1 MGVIMGSEPT
11 VFVIDNDQAVR
22 EGLRLL
28 IKSVGLNVETYSSA
42 QEFLSAFNPSRPGC
56 LVLDVRM
63 PGMSGLELQE
73 TLHRRHVKIPIIMIS
88 GHGDVPMAVQTVKM
102 GAVDFIEKPFRD
114 QVLLERIQKA
124 ILKDSETRQ
133 EQDELNSLTARV
145 ENLTVRERQ
154 VMNLVVAG
162 KANKVIAMDLG
173 IKQKTVEFHRARVM
187 EKMRAASVADLVKM
201 ATKVDVA
208 DQ

>member
-1 MGVIMGSEPT
+1 MDREPT
-11 VFVIDNDQAVR
+11 VFVIDNDQAVL
-22 EGLRLL
+22 EGLSLL
-28 IKSVGLNVETYSSA
+28 IKSVGLNVETFSSA
-42 QEFLSAFNPSRPGC
+42 QQFLDVLDPSRPGC

-102 GAVDFIEKPFRD
+102 GAIDFIEKPFRD

-133 EQDELNSLTARV
+133 EQDELNALTARMDH
-145 ENLTVRERQ
+145 LTVRERQ

-162 KANKVIAMDLG
+162 KANKVIALDLG

-187 EKMRAASVADLVKM
+187 EKMQAESVADLVKM
-201 ATKVDVA
+201 AAKIGVA
-208 DQ
+208 DPIK

>member
-1 MGVIMGSEPT
+1 MIILDTPHGFIKFRYSVGKAIKSCFLEVESLVVERMGVIMGNEPT

-22 EGLRLL
+22 EGLSLL

-42 QEFLSAFNPSRPGC
+42 QEYLEAFNPSRPGC

-73 TLHRRHVKIPIIMIS
+73 TLHRRNVKIPIIMIS

-114 QVLLERIQKA
+114 QVLLDRIQKA
-124 ILKDSETRQ
+124 IFKDSETRQ
-133 EQDELNSLTARV
+133 EQDELNSLTVRADH
-145 ENLTVRERQ
+145 LTVRERQ
-154 VMNLVVAG
+154 VMTLVVAG
-162 KANKVIAMDLG
+162 
-173 IKQKTVEFHRARVM
+173 
-187 EKMRAASVADLVKM
+187 
-201 ATKVDVA
+201 
-208 DQ
+208 

>member
-1 MGVIMGSEPT
+1 MGEIMVNEPT

-22 EGLRLL
+22 EGLSHL
-28 IKSVGLNVETYSSA
+28 IKSVGLNVETFSSA
-42 QEFLSAFNPSRPGC
+42 QEFLSAFETARSGC

-73 TLHRRHVKIPIIMIS
+73 TLHRRKVKIPIIMIS

-114 QVLLERIQKA
+114 QVLLDRIQKA
-124 ILKDSETRQ
+124 ILKDSETRK

-145 ENLTVRERQ
+145 DHLTVRERQ

-187 EKMRAASVADLVKM
+187 EKMRAESVADLVKM
-201 ATKVDVA
+201 ATKIGITD
-208 DQ
+208 